1 MALHEG
7 WWMLNRGDG
16 WCMPPGTT
24 WGTDGTWAYRDAHG
38 LSNEEMVAHGFD
50 DYLWSIGAV
59 PVAEMCAR
67 VEAAEKKLADVMAKG
82 AELYEEG
89 KRIAHAS
96 EAIVRRAEAAEK
108 DADTWKRRA
117 ELLMERHRG
126 AAFHAFLCCH
136 PQKSFDKRKHLE
148 AASVRSAFRAIR
160 DHLNGSRTWEGCA
173 ACQYEAKVQQSQG
186 DTLFPETSVVW
197 QRLDAAVEAEKE
209 QAHE

>member
-1 MALHEG
+1 MRTCPKCHQWSFEY
-7 WWMLNRGDG
+7 DG
-16 WCMPPGTT
+16 NASAWRCLRTDCDYSEPDPG
-24 WGTDGTWAYRDAHG
+24 RHG
-38 LSNEEMVAHGFD
+38 KQSCVNC
-50 DYLWSIGAV
+50 GAQR
-59 PVAEMCAR
+59 AR
-67 VEAAEKKLADVMAKG
+67 TEVAEKKLADVMAKS

-160 DHLNGSRTWEGCA
+160 DHLNGSRTWERCE
-173 ACQYEAKVQQSQG
+173 ACQHEAKVQQSQG
-186 DTLFPETSVVW
+186 DTPFPETSVVW
-197 QRLDAAVEAEKE
+197 ERLDAAVEGEEVE
-209 QAHE
+209 QDG